1 MQEVINVE
9 SWIYN
14 LTEAN
19 ENDSKSPNWF
29 KQFSLKESFELDDLS
44 PATMTKFV
52 DQLAGNKTKLQQVYI
67 LKIDVNISYHNN
79 NPNPSRLLSF
89 SIGNIK

>member
-19 ENDSKSPNWF
+19 EKDSNSPNWF

-44 PATMTKFV
+44 PDTLTKFV
-52 DQLAGNKTKLQQVYI
+52 DDLAVNKTKLQQVQC
-67 LKIDVNISYHNN
+67 
-79 NPNPSRLLSF
+79 
-89 SIGNIK
+89 

>member
-52 DQLAGNKTKLQQVYI
+52 DQLAGNKTKLQQVQY
-67 LKIDVNISYHNN
+67 L
-79 NPNPSRLLSF
+79 RLLSMT
-89 SIGNIK
+89 SIHINSVYSISVLGI

>member
-44 PATMTKFV
+44 PATMIKFV
-52 DQLAGNKTKLQQVYI
+52 DQLAGNKTKLQQVQYI
-67 LKIDVNISYHNN
+67 
-79 NPNPSRLLSF
+79 RLLAMS
-89 SIGNIK
+89 SISINPICSISVLGI